1 MFNIGEYRKKPDRL
15 ADLLPWAALVAPGVV
30 LNKDGSFQRS
40 FCYRGPDLD
49 SATESELMAV
59 SARINNAFKRFGSG
73 WAIFAEAQRVVSEHY
88 PPSSFKD
95 PLAYMMDE
103 ERRALFQDRDHFE
116 SFYFLTLLYLPPSDR
131 KGRMAAFF
139 LENSNKKAVDY
150 QSQLGHFSTE
160 TNRIL
165 DLLKGFFPEIYP
177 LDDQQTLSYLHSTIS
192 PKRHQVKVPDV
203 PMYLDSVLPDAP
215 LIGGLEPRLGEDFLK
230 AVSVRGYPGQCTPGI
245 LDGLNRL
252 AIEYRWAT
260 RFIPMGKTEATT
272 ELNRYKKRWFSK
284 RKGVFV
290 LLKEGLTGEQSVM
303 SDSDAENKAYDAD
316 GALQELADDLVSYG
330 YFTVAVIVSDLDPER
345 LQAKTRAVEQ
355 VINGL
360 GFVTINETMNAV
372 EAWLGSI
379 PGHARANVRRPILNT
394 LNLAHLMPV
403 SAVWA
408 GPERNKHLD
417 APVLMHAIT
426 SGNTPF
432 RLNLHVGDVGHTMIC
447 GPTGAG
453 KDVLMATLQT
463 QFLRYPNCQ
472 IYIFDKGGSSRVITA
487 GLGGDFYDLGGGG
500 SANQLAFQPL
510 AGIDEE
516 LERSW
521 ASQWLLDIL
530 QQENVAIN
538 PRIKAEVWGTLTSL
552 ATTPQE
558 QRTVSGF
565 VALSQN
571 QAIRQALT
579 PYSVDGP
586 LGYIFDATRDTLKY
600 SRWQSFEMETLMGT
614 SAAVVP
620 ALSYLF
626 HRLDQRFCAAVPTM
640 LFLNEAWLFFDSPV
654 FAPRI
659 REWLKILRKLNV
671 SVVFATQGLTDIES
685 CPISAALIESCPTRI
700 FLPNDRAMEEET
712 ARVYRRFGL
721 NERQIQMLA
730 LAQPKRQYYYQ
741 SSMGNRLFELGLG
754 PLGLAYCAATNK
766 EDQNLAK
773 SMLAE
778 HGREGFNSAWLT
790 HKGLPWAIDTLES
803 LPPLLEVHHV

>member
-15 ADLLPWAALVAPGVV
+15 ADLLPWAALVAPGIV
-30 LNKDGSFQRS
+30 LNKDGSFQRTFS
-40 FCYRGPDLD
+40 YRGPDLD
-49 SATESELMAV
+49 SATESELISV
-59 SARINNAFKRFGSG
+59 SARVNNAFKRLGAG
-73 WAIFAEAQRVVSEHY
+73 WAFWMESQRMVAERY
-88 PPSSFKD
+88 PVANFKN
-95 PLAYMMDE
+95 PLAFLIDE
-103 ERRALFQDRDHFE
+103 ERRGSFQNRDHFE
-116 SFYFLTLLYLPPSDR
+116 SVYFLTVLYLPPSE
-131 KGRMAAFF
+131 KQSKLAALFV
-139 LENSNKKAVDY
+139 ENSNRPAVDY
-150 QSQLGHFSTE
+150 RSQLEQFAAQTD
-160 TNRIL
+160 RIL
-165 DLLKGFFPEIYP
+165 DLVQGFFPEIDP
-177 LDDQQTLSYLHSTIS
+177 LDDQQTLTYLHSTIS
-192 PKRHQVKVPDV
+192 VKRHPVRVPEV
-203 PMYLDSVLPDAP
+203 PIYLDAVLPDSP
-215 LIGGLEPRLGEDFLK
+215 LVGGLEPRLGESHLK
-230 AVSVRGYPGQCTPGI
+230 VVSVMGYPGQSVPGL
-245 LDGLNRL
+245 LDNLNRL
-252 AIEYRWAT
+252 PIEYRWVT
-260 RFIPMGKTEATT
+260 RFICMEKTEALA
-272 ELNRYKKRWFSK
+272 EIAKYKKRWFAK
-284 RKGVFV
+284 RKSIFV
-290 LLKEGLTGEQSVM
+290 LLKEGLTGQESAM
-303 SDSDAENKAYDAD
+303 ADSDAENKAYDAD
-316 GALQELADDLVSYG
+316 AALQELAGDLVSYG
-330 YFTVAVIVSDLDPER
+330 YFTATVIVWDRDPER
-345 LQAKTRAVEQ
+345 VQAKTRAVEQ
-355 VINGL
+355 AINGL

-372 EAWLGSI
+372 EAWLGSL

-417 APVLMHAIT
+417 APVLMHATT

-453 KDVLMATLQT
+453 KDVLMATLQA
-463 QFLRYPNCQ
+463 QFLRYDGQ

-487 GLGGDFYDLGGGG
+487 GLGGDFYDLGAGG
-500 SANQLAFQPL
+500 SAIGLAFQPL

-516 LERSW
+516 LERNW

-530 QQENVAIN
+530 QQENVVSN
-538 PRIKAEVWGTLTSL
+538 PRIKAEVWGTLTNL
-552 ATTPQE
+552 ATAPPE

-565 VALSQN
+565 IALSQN
-571 QAIRQALT
+571 QAIRQALA

-586 LGYIFDATRDTLKY
+586 LGHIFDATRDTLKY
-600 SRWQSFEMETLMGT
+600 SRWQSFEMETLMAT

-626 HRLDQRFCAAVPTM
+626 HRLEQRFSGAVPTM

-659 REWLKILRKLNV
+659 REWLKTLRKLNV

-721 NERQIQMLA
+721 NDRQIRMLA

-741 SSMGNRLFELGLG
+741 SSLGNRLFELELG

-778 HGREGFNSAWLT
+778 HGREGFNPAWLA
-790 HKGLPWAIDTLES
+790 HKGLSWCIDC
-803 LPPLLEVHHV
+803 LEVVSAREDRI